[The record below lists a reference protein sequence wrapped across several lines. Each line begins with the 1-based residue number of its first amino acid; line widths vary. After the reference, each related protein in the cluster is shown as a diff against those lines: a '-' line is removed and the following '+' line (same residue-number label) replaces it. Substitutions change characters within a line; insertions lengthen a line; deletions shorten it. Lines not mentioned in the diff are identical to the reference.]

1 MKAMQEISFRRDI
14 LPLKDKLYRLA
25 LRITMD
31 TAEAEDVVQDTM
43 IRAWNKRGELS
54 QYDSVEAFCLT
65 VARNLAIDRSERMDS
80 RTDELTSELPA
91 FSEAPDPYERMAHA
105 EQLQLI
111 HRLMS
116 ELPERQRTV
125 IQLRDVEEKTYKEIA
140 EALQLTEDQ
149 VKVTLFRA
157 RQAIKN
163 RYLEIDNYGL

>member
-1 MKAMQEISFRRDI
+1 MQEISFRRDI

-43 IRAWNKRGELS
+43 IRAWNKRDELAEYAS
-54 QYDSVEAFCLT
+54 IEAFCLT

-80 RTDELTSELPA
+80 RTDELTPELPA
-91 FSEAPDPYERMAHA
+91 LSEARDPYEDLAHA

-111 HRLMS
+111 HRLMNQ
-116 ELPERQRTV
+116 LPERQRTV
-125 IQLRDVEEKTYKEIA
+125 MQLRDVEEKSYKEIA
-140 EALQLTEDQ
+140 DALQMTEEQ

-157 RQAIKN
+157 RQAIKT
-163 RYLEIDNYGL
+163 RYLQIEDYGL

>member
-1 MKAMQEISFRRDI
+1 MQEISFRRDI

-43 IRAWNKRGELS
+43 IRAWNKRDELAKYAS
-54 QYDSVEAFCLT
+54 IEAFCLA

-80 RTDELTSELPA
+80 QTAELTPDFSALSEDR
-91 FSEAPDPYERMAHA
+91 DPYEDMAHA

-111 HRLMS
+111 HRLMNQ
-116 ELPERQRTV
+116 LPERQRTV
-125 IQLRDVEEKTYKEIA
+125 MQLRDVEEKSYKEIA
-140 EALQLTEDQ
+140 EALDMTEDQ

-157 RQAIKN
+157 RQAIKK
-163 RYLEIDNYGL
+163 RYLEIEDYGL